1 MRNKTLLII
10 LLALI
15 AANCSAQ
22 KHSAPK
28 PIFGISMGANFA
40 NLIGTDKIQDSKPR
54 IAMCPGINVD
64 IPLVYDTY
72 LEIGAYY
79 SQQGVAVKTDEI
91 TRGSVREKETITK
104 YVDYLQVPLFWK
116 QSFGDIY
123 TKIGP
128 FASMA
133 LQASSDWKKDSI
145 ARDTMSVHRGSYN
158 SFINKLRKYDVGAA
172 FAVGYQSSISR
183 SLDIFIDLSYKI
195 GFFSVEEKTDAQKK
209 VLRNQ
214 VFCVSV
220 GVYFQQNRHS
230 KTYRRR

>member
-1 MRNKTLLII
+1 MRNKLLII
-10 LLALI
+10 LLFAL
-15 AANCSAQ
+15 AAVNCQAQ
-22 KHSAPK
+22 KHSAQQ
-28 PIFGISMGANFA
+28 PIFGVSMGANFA
-40 NLIGTDKIQDSKPR
+40 NLIGTDKIDDSKPR
-54 IAMCPGINVD
+54 IGMCPGVNVD

-79 SQQGVAVKTDEI
+79 SQQGVTIKTDEI
-91 TRGSVREKETITK
+91 ARGMAREKWKITK
-104 YVDYLQVPLFWK
+104 NVDYLQIPLYWK

-133 LQASSDWKKDSI
+133 IKASSDWKMDSI
-145 ARDTMSVHRGSYN
+145 CLDTMSVHRGSYA

-172 FAVGYQSSISR
+172 FAIGYQSSISR
-183 SLDIFIDLSYKI
+183 SLDLYFDASYKI
-195 GFFSVEEKTDAQKK
+195 GFFSVEEKTDASKK

-230 KTYRRR
+230 RTYGRR